1 MTFIDLSNSHVQVG
15 QKRDAR
21 KHYSEFDNT
30 VFLVEIL
37 NKIYSLIT
45 TTLCFKIQRKQK
57 NVMKFFPFSSWV
69 TVKQHS
75 YNTLSLPGGPISHG
89 KRCTEQHVHP
99 HPYTKTESISPCRYV
114 NRRKASRSTQV

>member
-57 NVMKFFPFSSWV
+57 NVMTFFFFFFLG
-69 TVKQHS
+69 
-75 YNTLSLPGGPISHG
+75 Y
-89 KRCTEQHVHP
+89 C
-99 HPYTKTESISPCRYV
+99 
-114 NRRKASRSTQV
+114 KAAFL